1 MVHYVYGGDY
11 MPKRKERDDAI
22 YNKKLKK
29 IGMLFQ
35 EKRWAISN
43 GSREAFID
51 DRRELIFN
59 GEDWISLR
67 YLINIETGKNL
78 PSVEMLLK
86 LSIALETDPVELF
99 ESIYEILYDR
109 S

>member
-1 MVHYVYGGDY
+1 
-11 MPKRKERDDAI
+11 MPKRKERNDII

-43 GSREAFID
+43 KSRETFID

-109 S
+109 T